1 MIIIASKGLLLVH
14 STLFLINDKDFI
26 IQGDIASSHTIPY
39 CSLLSYGG
47 PGTQTVTSKWAV
59 GWDTF
64 LASHRNF
71 IVANIDVRGTGFQVS
86 QCATWRLT
94 RVTLPGGVQGS
105 AFSHAVYGQLGSLEA
120 EDTVAVIRELVR
132 GHKYIDQ
139 VSRVTR
145 DT

>member
-1 MIIIASKGLLLVH
+1 MMIIIASKGLLLVH

-26 IQGDIASSHTIPY
+26 IQGDIASSHTIPH

-47 PGTQTVTSKWAV
+47 PGTQTVSSKWAV

-86 QCATWRLT
+86 SVPRGAHTCHVARWCAGLRLQP
-94 RVTLPGGVQGS
+94 RGVRAAGQPRGGGHGGGHQG
-105 AFSHAVYGQLGSLEA
+105 AGAGS
-120 EDTVAVIRELVR
+120 
-132 GHKYIDQ
+132 Q
-139 VSRVTR
+139 VH
-145 DT
+145 

>member
-1 MIIIASKGLLLVH
+1 MMIIIASKGLLLVH

-26 IQGDIASSHTIPY
+26 IQGDIASSHTIPH

-86 QCATWRLT
+86 SVPRGASHVSRCPVVCRAPPSATRCTGSWAASRRRTRWRSSGSWCGDTSTLT
-94 RVTLPGGVQGS
+94 R
-105 AFSHAVYGQLGSLEA
+105 
-120 EDTVAVIRELVR
+120 
-132 GHKYIDQ
+132 
-139 VSRVTR
+139 
-145 DT
+145 